1 MYQKIELI
9 YILEVK
15 GPFKMAKL
23 LHEKN
28 CFYKII
34 SRSFFKCYI
43 LGLFNDSIKVTVNL
57 IVTYKEI
64 KETI

>member
-9 YILEVK
+9 NILEVK

-28 CFYKII
+28 CFY
-34 SRSFFKCYI
+34 
-43 LGLFNDSIKVTVNL
+43 L
-57 IVTYKEI
+57 IVFIFYVYC
-64 KETI
+64 